1 MAEEDS
7 MSDPVCELPK
17 KNASGEEMRRV
28 LRDAKTIAVVGL
40 SENPARDSHRIA
52 AYLQDHG
59 YRVIPVNPTLSG
71 EVLGEKA
78 WPDLASVPTP
88 IDIVD
93 VFRRVDAIPG
103 VVDEAIAV
111 GARAVWMQLGLAHNA
126 SADKARAAGLTVIQ
140 NKCIMVEH
148 RHLGLGPR

>member
-1 MAEEDS
+1 

-17 KNASGEEMRRV
+17 RNASGEEMRRM

-40 SENPARDSHRIA
+40 SEKPSRDSHRIA

-59 YRVIPVNPTLSG
+59 YRVIPVNPALHG

-78 WPDLASVPTP
+78 YPDLASVPVP

-93 VFRRVDAIPG
+93 VFRRVEAIPG
-103 VVDEAIAV
+103 IVDEAIAA
-111 GARAVWMQLGLAHNA
+111 GAKSVWMQLGLAHDEA
-126 SADKARAAGLTVIQ
+126 AEKARAAGLTVVQ

-148 RHLGLGPR
+148 RHLA

>member
-1 MAEEDS
+1 

-17 KNASGEEMRRV
+17 KNASGEEIRR
-28 LRDAKTIAVVGL
+28 LLADAGTIAVVGL

-52 AYLQDHG
+52 AYLQEHG
-59 YRVIPVNPTLSG
+59 YRVIPVNPAVR

-78 WPDLASVPTP
+78 YPDLASVPVP

-93 VFRRVDAIPG
+93 VFRRVDAIPAI
-103 VVDEAIAV
+103 VDDAIAA
-111 GARAVWMQLGLAHNA
+111 GAKAVWMQLGLAHNE
-126 SADKARAAGLTVIQ
+126 SAEKARRAGLAVVM

-148 RHLGLGPR
+148 RHLL

>member
-1 MAEEDS
+1 

-17 KNASGEEMRRV
+17 KNASGEEVRRM

-40 SENPARDSHRIA
+40 SEKPGRDSHRIA
-52 AYLQDHG
+52 VYLREHG
-59 YRVIPVNPTLSG
+59 YRVIPVNPSLRG
-71 EVLGEKA
+71 EVLGEKVY
-78 WPDLASVPTP
+78 PDLASVPVP

-93 VFRRVDAIPG
+93 VFRRVDAIPA

-111 GARAVWMQLGLAHNA
+111 GAKAVWMQLGLAHNE
-126 SADKARAAGLTVIQ
+126 SAEKARAAGLKVVQ

-148 RHLGLGPR
+148 RHLA